1 MTTLAE
7 APTRSG
13 SRVIAALAG
22 AVLVYSLMQTMLVPA
37 LPVLGEHFDTSVA
50 VTGWILTAYLL
61 AAAVMAPIVGAMG
74 DRFGDKR
81 VLVIVLIIFAL
92 ATFAAAAAPNIGV
105 LLVVRAVQGVS
116 MASFPLAMAVLRR
129 TVVGPELSSG
139 IGWLAG
145 TLGIGAGSALVI
157 GGVILEYL
165 SWQWL
170 FVITG
175 ILIVLALV
183 AVVAVVPGSHRR
195 PGMPTDWAGAGAL
208 AFGLVSLLLAIT
220 KASDWGVLSLG
231 FWGLV
236 VVAFVS
242 FATLIAVDSRHD
254 APIVDMRVFRDKPM
268 MITSALTLVFGFVPY
283 IFYLCLPRILQAP
296 ETSTYGS
303 GFTVVQTGLA
313 LLPAAVLV
321 FLGGR

>member
-1 MTTLAE
+1 
-7 APTRSG
+7 
-13 SRVIAALAG
+13 
-22 AVLVYSLMQTMLVPA
+22 
-37 LPVLGEHFDTSVA
+37 
-50 VTGWILTAYLL
+50 
-61 AAAVMAPIVGAMG
+61 
-74 DRFGDKR
+74 
-81 VLVIVLIIFAL
+81 
-92 ATFAAAAAPNIGV
+92 
-105 LLVVRAVQGVS
+105 
-116 MASFPLAMAVLRR
+116 
-129 TVVGPELSSG
+129 
-139 IGWLAG
+139 
-145 TLGIGAGSALVI
+145 
-157 GGVILEYL
+157 
-165 SWQWL
+165 
-170 FVITG
+170 VITG

-321 FLGGR
+321 FLGGRLTPALARRFGPRVPAVIALALMAAGAVGLAIWPSSVVAIVAFFSLVGLGNGVGFAVCALLVASIVPPSEMAAASGVNSVIRTVGSAVGAPVTTAVLAIGISGDSFALAFVMGAVISVVACLPAIALPATRTAQKA